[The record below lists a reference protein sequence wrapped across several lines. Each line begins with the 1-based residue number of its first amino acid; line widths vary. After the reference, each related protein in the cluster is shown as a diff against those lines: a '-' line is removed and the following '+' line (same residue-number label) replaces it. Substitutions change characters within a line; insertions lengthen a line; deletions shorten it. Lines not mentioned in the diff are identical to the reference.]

1 MRKLNDVLKKTG
13 IEIYREITAVALYSM
28 ISSLVLVAI
37 VMYVK
42 LMVALVLLP
51 VLYMPLFYGVCYAYH
66 RKTERGKSRLK
77 DVFQG
82 AVKGLGPAI
91 VMGIFFVVMI
101 LILWSTWW
109 YYGGKEG
116 MGSLAF
122 GVFQTYFVIMAL
134 VSQFYTFQL
143 VIQEGMGIF
152 KAMAH
157 SVKLFLKFPAYTL
170 GACFQALV
178 VAVPLLLTVVGFG
191 FLFNGM
197 WAIFQHKATYN
208 VLNPEEPKSETGSVI
223 SSEAGSVGI

>member
-13 IEIYREITAVALYSM
+13 VEIYREITAVALYSM
-28 ISSLVLVAI
+28 ITSLVLVTV
-37 VMYVK
+37 VMFVP
-42 LMVALVLLP
+42 LWTALVLLP

-66 RKTERGKSRLK
+66 RRTERGKSRLK

-82 AVKGLGPAI
+82 VLKGFGPAV
-91 VMGIFFVVMI
+91 VMGFFFVVMV

-116 MGSLAF
+116 IGYLAI

-134 VSQFYTFQL
+134 ISQFYTFQL
-143 VIQEGMGIF
+143 VLQEGMGIF

-170 GACFQALV
+170 GACFQAFC
-178 VAVPLLLTVVGFG
+178 VAIPLMVTVVGFG

-197 WAIFQHKATYN
+197 WAIYQHKVTYN
-208 VLNPEEPKSETGSVI
+208 VLNPEEAKPAEDGVVASK
-223 SSEAGSVGI
+223 AGGVSI